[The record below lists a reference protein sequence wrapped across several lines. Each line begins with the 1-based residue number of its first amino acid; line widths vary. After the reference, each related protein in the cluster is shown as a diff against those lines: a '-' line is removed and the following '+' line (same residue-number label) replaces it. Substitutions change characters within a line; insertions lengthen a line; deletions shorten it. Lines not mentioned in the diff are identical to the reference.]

1 MTKLISVS
9 VFALA
14 LMTSALADVQ
24 PPPPPS
30 PVPAAGEYKLDKSH
44 ATLIFVVNHL
54 GFSNYHG
61 QFTSFDATMTFDPAN
76 AAVSKLTATI
86 DPNSLSVPAPPEGF
100 LEELKGPNFLDTAKY
115 PEMTFV
121 STSIE
126 VTGEKTGKVTGD
138 FTLHGVTKPVTLDV
152 TFNGGWAGL
161 AGMDPHSRAG
171 FSAKGTLKRSE
182 FGIGY
187 GVPPEGTTF
196 GVSDAVEII
205 IEAEFTGPELK

>member
-44 ATLIFVVNHL
+44 ATLTFVVNHL
-54 GFSNYHG
+54 GFSNYHA

-76 AAVSKLTATI
+76 AAASKLTATI
-86 DPNSLSVPAPPEGF
+86 DPNSLNVPAPPEGF
-100 LEELKGPNFLDTAKY
+100 LDELKGPNFLDTAKY

-171 FSAKGTLKRSE
+171 FSAKGRLNRSE

-205 IEAEFTGPELK
+205 IEAEFIGPELK

>member
-1 MTKLISVS
+1 MNKFISAS
-9 VFALA
+9 VLAFALIGPVVGQ
-14 LMTSALADVQ
+14 DV
-24 PPPPPS
+24 S
-30 PVPAAGEYKLDKSH
+30 MVVPGGEFKLDKSH
-44 ATLIFVVNHL
+44 ATLTFVVNHL

-61 QFTSFDATMTFDPAN
+61 QFTSFDATMAFDPAKPEE
-76 AAVSKLTATI
+76 AKLTASV
-86 DPNSLSVPAPPEGF
+86 DASSLSVPNPPPGF
-100 LEELKGPNFLDTAKY
+100 LEELKGEKFLDTAKY

-121 STSIE
+121 STGIE

-138 FTLHGVTKPVTLDV
+138 FTLHGVTRPVTLEV

-161 AGMDPHSRAG
+161 PGMDPHARAG
-171 FSAKGTLKRSE
+171 FSAKGTLNRSE

-187 GVPPEGTTF
+187 GVPAPGSTM